1 MNSSLKIKFSKT
13 NSSQLFS
20 KLLKRV
26 LSDVDALTRLLYEI
40 LYRELVKC
48 NKLWVLIEFVKVV
61 FQKSFP
67 DPS

>member
-1 MNSSLKIKFSKT
+1 MNSSLKIKFNKT

-48 NKLWVLIEFVKVV
+48 NRLWVLTEFVKVV